1 MDVPGPRGK
10 NKVTHVLTAQGEDGC
25 PRASAKKRGSLGYS
39 GVMNWADSAPSG
51 KPYLVKHPES
61 RVREAGQNVTFCCK
75 ASGTPMP
82 KKYSW

>member
-1 MDVPGPRGK
+1 MNLNGEVIRRATGETGHPWKGKDGALPLGRFVGRSWDGAGP
-10 NKVTHVLTAQGEDGC
+10 LPPLPPE
-25 PRASAKKRGSLGYS
+25 
-39 GVMNWADSAPSG
+39 